1 MGYLLSAAAVLL
13 QPVTLGG
20 RPRLWMWGNSSWP
33 PPLGHEVLPAPAPGL
48 GHGVAPLH
56 HAMCAVAA
64 ALAMFHNF
72 ICEGYEKKGKHC
84 LNNDSLEKHMI

>member
-1 MGYLLSAAAVLL
+1 MDVYEGKVLL
-13 QPVTLGG
+13 KHANPTK
-20 RPRLWMWGNSSWP
+20 LWFPSIHPICLQEN
-33 PPLGHEVLPAPAPGL
+33 E
-48 GHGVAPLH
+48 APLH